1 MKIKKV
7 SFLFFAIIALF
18 NSELFSASAEKLG
31 KDGDSDDKT
40 VSAVAGPA
48 DQSVQYIEGVF
59 ADGKWPV
66 GYTAREIARLKDG
79 MYLVGDCGNSRD
91 RRALAILNGCTLQ
104 LEPGNNYDTRSP
116 LHPRAP
122 IEWLRASPD
131 GKFVAIQA
139 NNRIT
144 LIGSGELKTENSNG
158 FQGKK
163 YPCIEIAPKSRIALS
178 DTLLAVCSQYWLSM
192 FQVSNQAFHFLKKFN
207 RGENKEPRDL
217 KFSNDGACLGLVF
230 DDGTFHIFSTKRYQE
245 ISPRDDDDD
254 ICQAIAFSP
263 DNPKRFATA
272 SNGSVK
278 IYDIDSSK
286 SFSAIQTI
294 SYPSPWSEEKKCI
307 QTFDWVEELLMVIGI
322 QSDRPDLK
330 ITTLNPK
337 TSTYKKYLLTDPQH
351 HAGVI
356 ALHKEGDQRFLLVAS
371 SSGIYKLKLPTT

>member
-1 MKIKKV
+1 
-7 SFLFFAIIALF
+7 
-18 NSELFSASAEKLG
+18 
-31 KDGDSDDKT
+31 
-40 VSAVAGPA
+40 
-48 DQSVQYIEGVF
+48 
-59 ADGKWPV
+59 
-66 GYTAREIARLKDG
+66 
-79 MYLVGDCGNSRD
+79 MYLVGDCENSRKQ
-91 RRALAILNGCTLQ
+91 RALEILNGRTLQ

-122 IEWLRASPD
+122 IECLRASPD
-131 GKFVAIQA
+131 GKLVAIKT

-144 LIGSGELKTENSNG
+144 LISSAELKTENSNG

-163 YPCIEIAPKSRIALS
+163 YPCIDIGPNSRIALS
-178 DTLLAVCSQYWLSM
+178 NTLLAVCSRYWLSM
-192 FQVSNQAFHFLKKFN
+192 FQVSGQSYKLLKKFN
-207 RGENKEPRDL
+207 LGEKREPRDL

-230 DDGTFHIFSTKRYQE
+230 DDGTFNVFSTKHYQK
-245 ISPRDDDDD
+245 ISPQNDNDDDDDDDDDD

-337 TSTYKKYLLTDPQH
+337 TSTYKQHPLTDPQH